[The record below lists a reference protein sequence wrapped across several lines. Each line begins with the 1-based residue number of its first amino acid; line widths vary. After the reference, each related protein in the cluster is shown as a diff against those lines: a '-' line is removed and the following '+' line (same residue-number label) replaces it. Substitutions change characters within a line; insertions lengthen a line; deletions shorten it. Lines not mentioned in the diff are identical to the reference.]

1 MAEIRK
7 PDITN
12 NFRTS
17 LEGFNPGD
25 TLPLKLGGLTAIY
38 NNAVVTFS
46 AKLGSPNQPINTP
59 NVLPAF
65 VNTGNLTQQ
74 LPADVTTGEVVLTLI
89 PTQTANFARLS
100 TYTLELQF
108 LLTNGTVESWQIIIR
123 TGQDIV
129 ANVIPATPAVSNMV
143 FLGSLAVA
151 PAIANNGDIYYNSVL
166 LTYFIFNG
174 TWQALGGGGG
184 GSTNLSY
191 TTSPTNG
198 IVNSSNGAGA
208 TIPLAGALNAGL
220 MSAAEKTKLANTT
233 NTNSGDQ
240 DLSGLA
246 VKANNLVDLTNIVQA
261 RSNLG
266 LGSLSTQSG
275 TFSGTSSNT
284 NTGDQDLSS
293 LATTANL
300 TSGLATK
307 QNTLAF
313 TPENTANKNQISG
326 YAGLDGAGRINPS
339 QLPALAITDTFVV
352 ASQAGMLALTAE
364 TGDVAVRTDV
374 LKSFILRGTNPTIL
388 ADWQELLTPADLVA
402 SIFGRN
408 GVVTPQSG
416 DYNTSLVPENTNL
429 YFTFTRVLGTF
440 LTGLSTASSAVITAG
455 STALEALGQLQAQI
469 TANIASI
476 ALKANTAGQVF
487 TGNISA
493 TNLSNSNTG
502 DNATNSQYSALIS
515 NANHTGDVTGSTALT
530 LATVNSTTGTFGL
543 AGSISQFAV
552 NAKGLITSAVNVAIS
567 ITTSQISDF
576 TAGVNSLIT
585 GKTDKLIT
593 QNAQIV
599 SYTLVLTDGD
609 RIVTMSN
616 ASANNLTIPLN
627 ATVAFPIGTQI
638 IISQFGAGQTTFVPT
653 VGVTLN
659 SSLTARKLA
668 NQFATAT
675 LIKLGTDTWLLSGN
689 IIV

>member
-408 GVVTPQSG
+408 GVVTAQAN
-416 DYNTSLVPENTNL
+416 DYNTSQVTENTNL
-429 YFTFTRVLGTF
+429 YFTVARVLASA

-455 STALEALGQLQAQI
+455 DTVLTALGQLQAQI